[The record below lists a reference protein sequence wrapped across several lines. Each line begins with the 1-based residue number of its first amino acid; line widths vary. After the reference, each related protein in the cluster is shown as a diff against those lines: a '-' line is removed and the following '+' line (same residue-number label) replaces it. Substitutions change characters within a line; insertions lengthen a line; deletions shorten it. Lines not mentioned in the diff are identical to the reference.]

1 MENTLYVGIDIAR
14 HKFDAAFF
22 TSTGKAKHDTFHNNA
37 GGFAAFLQWCGAHSA
52 RLHLAMEATNVY
64 HEELAQYLYEQGHT
78 VSIVN
83 PRCIHAYAKSQ
94 NLRSKTDKID
104 ATLIARYAAK
114 EVPPAWQPPREPLRV
129 LLLTLRQLERLK
141 TVEQQQRDL
150 LGTVKEP
157 GCVESIKRLH
167 AFLQGE
173 IKRMGKEVKAIIA
186 ADERMQHNAKL
197 LHTIPGIGE
206 RTVPWLLAYLHDGK
220 RFANGKAAATCAGLT
235 PMLHQSGTSDGKAHI
250 SKIGPS
256 EIRKVLYMPAVVYSF
271 GICRDGPY
279 KSFADSMLAN
289 GKAKKSVITAL
300 MRKLL
305 TIAQAVLQYR
315 CPFDLQRYEKATKK

>member
-37 GGFAAFLQWCGAHSA
+37 GGFAAFLQWCGTHSA

-150 LGTVKEP
+150 PGTVKEP

-206 RTVPWLLAYLHDGK
+206 RTVPWLLACLHDGK

-235 PMLHQSGTSDGKAHI
+235 PMLHRSGTSDGKAHI

-305 TIAQAVLQYR
+305 TIARAVLQYR